1 MTCIK
6 TEFYASFDKYLG
18 KFFGWE
24 SRQEGNGS
32 VRRKKEEPSGISC
45 SYTFQEAEYNIIGMF
60 NQMDR
65 NLWSWFI
72 KFRQKTQLSRKMLS
86 YLMQESVELFYDV
99 LFFDTNECIL

>member
-1 MTCIK
+1 MYQ
-6 TEFYASFDKYLG
+6 TEFYASFDKYLV
-18 KFFGWE
+18 KCFGWV
-24 SRQEGNGS
+24 STQEGNGS

-72 KFRQKTQLSRKMLS
+72 KFRHKNQLSRKVLS
-86 YLMQESVELFYDV
+86 YLMQESIELFDDV
-99 LFFDTNECIL
+99 LFFDTAECIL